1 MNRILILLAS
11 LLVGSVYAE
20 TALEKDCRHVFETP
34 HLWHFGDPSYDQGWD
49 QRCWDYVVKSG
60 KKWKWVGD
68 AETRRLAEE
77 ERRKE
82 EERKKREEIKRQEEI
97 ARKAEAL
104 EEQHISMLANH
115 KTLPYEDVERFLG
128 EKNFS
133 PDQEVTPL
141 INYYVDVIFNKHLQ
155 QTGDPLRALTS
166 VVDSARQHNIDLAG
180 LSKRPMSIFLVHSAD
195 ATLDTDDASKITVGI
210 GLIPNPFHPSE
221 STLEKVGQEIATT
234 RDGFSLLVLVKG
246 VTVNRDVVRRQSVSS
261 MYQSGTRQE
270 PNPGYSRAM
279 IEMNHALNAY
289 NNFLSQQQCSNAD
302 MYTAFACG
310 MQESS
315 LKHRYLDAKN
325 RALSTPQTISRPIFS
340 PYEFQE
346 NQLKVEKSGLIEVY
360 LFDESSNL
368 VGTGN
373 VELNESRSFTQV
385 YDLNRKDK
393 NFSRHKQ
400 RSASEAVIAMFQ
412 GGAMTTTLDKVLREV
427 VLNRSDV
434 KQQVAVNAV
443 LARLTAGVTERI
455 GSKASTSRNPTLEDG
470 RFLSVVVVQHPNGRI
485 GSGFYV
491 DNETILTNY
500 HVVEGAEFH
509 EIGLFNGPETFGKVS
524 ATNIALDLALI
535 KVQQRGIPVTLYS
548 GDRLPIGATVDAIGH
563 PQGLE
568 YSLTRGTISGIR
580 RMASLY
586 DPGGKP
592 VRFIQSDVAINPGN
606 SGGPLF
612 MGDEV
617 VGVNDWK
624 LADTDLEGLSFSIHI
639 SEVKKF
645 LKKHG
650 F

>member
-1 MNRILILLAS
+1 
-11 LLVGSVYAE
+11 
-20 TALEKDCRHVFETP
+20 
-34 HLWHFGDPSYDQGWD
+34 
-49 QRCWDYVVKSG
+49 
-60 KKWKWVGD
+60 
-68 AETRRLAEE
+68 
-77 ERRKE
+77 
-82 EERKKREEIKRQEEI
+82 
-97 ARKAEAL
+97 
-104 EEQHISMLANH
+104 
-115 KTLPYEDVERFLG
+115 
-128 EKNFS
+128 
-133 PDQEVTPL
+133 
-141 INYYVDVIFNKHLQ
+141 
-155 QTGDPLRALTS
+155 
-166 VVDSARQHNIDLAG
+166 
-180 LSKRPMSIFLVHSAD
+180 
-195 ATLDTDDASKITVGI
+195 
-210 GLIPNPFHPSE
+210 
-221 STLEKVGQEIATT
+221 
-234 RDGFSLLVLVKG
+234 
-246 VTVNRDVVRRQSVSS
+246 

-270 PNPGYSRAM
+270 PNPGYARAM
-279 IEMNHALNAY
+279 IEMNHALNEY
-289 NNFLSQQQCSNAD
+289 NKFLLQDPCSNAD

-315 LKHRYLDAKN
+315 VKHRYLDAKN

-340 PYEFQE
+340 PYEFQK

-360 LFDESSNL
+360 LFDESSKL

-385 YDLNRKDK
+385 YDLNRRDR
-393 NFSRHKQ
+393 NLSRHKQ
-400 RSASEAVIAMFQ
+400 QSASEAVIAIFQ
-412 GGAMTTTLDKVLREV
+412 KRAMTTTLDKVFREV

-434 KQQVAVNAV
+434 EQQVAVNTV
-443 LARLTAGVTERI
+443 LARLTERATEGI
-455 GSKASTSRNPTLEDG
+455 GRKESTPPNPTLEDG

-491 DNETILTNY
+491 DNETVLTNY
-500 HVVEGAEFH
+500 HVVEGSEFH
-509 EIGLFNGPETFGKVS
+509 EIGLFNGSETFGKVS
-524 ATNIALDLALI
+524 ASNISLDLALI
-535 KVQQRGIPVTLYS
+535 KVQQRGVPVTLYS

-612 MGDEV
+612 IGDEV

-645 LKKHG
+645 LEKHG

>member
-1 MNRILILLAS
+1 MLSQTFNHKLMLGLVMALIL
-11 LLVGSVYAE
+11 VGCATTNSSGLCVNSINWWCSE
-20 TALEKDCRHVFETP
+20 T
-34 HLWHFGDPSYDQGWD
+34 G
-49 QRCWDYVVKSG
+49 
-60 KKWKWVGD
+60 
-68 AETRRLAEE
+68 RLAEE

-82 EERKKREEIKRQEEI
+82 EEREKREEIKRQEEI
-97 ARKAEAL
+97 ARNARL
-104 EEQHISMLANH
+104 LTEQHMNMLANH
-115 KTLPYEDVERFLG
+115 KTLPFEDVERFLG
-128 EKNFS
+128 EKSFS
-133 PDQEVTPL
+133 PDQELTPVVD
-141 INYYVDVIFNKHLQ
+141 YYVDVIFNKHLQ
-155 QTGDPLRALTS
+155 QTGDPLSAMTS
-166 VVDSARQHNIDLAG
+166 TVDRARQHNIDLER

-195 ATLDTDDASKITVGI
+195 ATFNSDDASKITLEWGSILSHFGTFGVG
-210 GLIPNPFHPSE
+210 
-221 STLEKVGQEIATT
+221 STLEKAGQVISNT
-234 RDGFSLLVLVKG
+234 RDGFSLLVLLKG
-246 VTVNRDVVRRQSVSS
+246 VTVNRDVLSRKSVSS

-270 PNPGYSRAM
+270 PNPGYARAM
-279 IEMNHALNAY
+279 IEMNHALNEY
-289 NNFLSQQQCSNAD
+289 NKFLLQDPCSNAD

-310 MQESS
+310 MQQSS
-315 LKHRYLDAKN
+315 VKHRYLDAKN

-340 PYEFQE
+340 PYEFQK

-360 LFDESSNL
+360 LFDESSKL

-385 YDLNRKDK
+385 YDLNRRDR
-393 NFSRHKQ
+393 NLSRHKQ
-400 RSASEAVIAMFQ
+400 QSASEAVIAIFQ
-412 GGAMTTTLDKVLREV
+412 KRAMTTTLDKVFREV

-434 KQQVAVNAV
+434 EQQVAVNTV
-443 LARLTAGVTERI
+443 LARLTERATEGI
-455 GSKASTSRNPTLEDG
+455 GRKESTPPNPTLEDG

-491 DNETILTNY
+491 DNETVLTNY
-500 HVVEGAEFH
+500 HVVEGSEFH
-509 EIGLFNGPETFGKVS
+509 EIGLFNGSETVGKVS
-524 ATNIALDLALI
+524 ASNISLDLALI
-535 KVQQRGIPVTLYS
+535 KVQQRGVPVTLYS

-612 MGDEV
+612 IGDEV

-645 LKKHG
+645 LEKHG